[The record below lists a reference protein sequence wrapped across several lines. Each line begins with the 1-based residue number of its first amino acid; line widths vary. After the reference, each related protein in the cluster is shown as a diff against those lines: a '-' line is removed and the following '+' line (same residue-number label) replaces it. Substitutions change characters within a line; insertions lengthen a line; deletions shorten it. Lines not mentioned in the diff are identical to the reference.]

1 MRSRADEPASP
12 LMSSLPGPDRETPP
26 AAYAAALACLPAVGP
41 GWLVEVLAQHSPKA
55 AWELV
60 RAGGLSRPA
69 RGRVSPGGAGW
80 SETARRLDVG
90 SLWAYCQLRGI
101 AVTWPGAPGYPSALR
116 SGPAPAGVLF
126 SRGALGLLEGHS
138 CVAVIGTRRCTPE
151 GRDVAYQLGYD
162 LCAAGAVVVSGLA
175 LGIDGAAH
183 AGALAAAR
191 DAGTGGGPV
200 GAGST
205 VGVAA
210 SGVDVVYPRQH
221 AALWGEVARLGVIVS
236 ETPPGSPAQAWRFPS
251 RNRII
256 AGLAQMVVVV
266 ECHAS
271 GGSWHTVEAA
281 VRRGIEVGA
290 VPGWVQSS
298 ASVGTNTLLHEG
310 ATPVRGAQD
319 VLDALGIFDHQGER
333 VRRSGPRLEPGRGPS
348 ATSPHPR
355 RGIGAELGTVPR
367 VGERPA
373 RSTPAERGGE
383 PRNALDDRV
392 LAAVGG
398 RPLCL
403 DEIVERSG
411 LPVTAVVVAL
421 ERLEEQGALRGQAGW
436 WARARQPTRAGSAP
450 VPTMADLR
458 ARTAERHERSR

>member
-1 MRSRADEPASP
+1 MSP
-12 LMSSLPGPDRETPP
+12 PMGARMTPLPGGDQEMPP
-26 AAYAAALACLPAVGP
+26 AGYAAALACLPAVGP

-60 RAGGLSRPA
+60 RSGELCRPA
-69 RGRVSPGGAGW
+69 RSRLSPGGPDW
-80 SETARRLDVG
+80 SETAGRLDVG
-90 SLWAYCQLRGI
+90 SLWAYCQQGGI
-101 AVTWPGAPGYPSALR
+101 AVTWPRASGYPSALR

-126 SRGALGLLEGHS
+126 SRGSVGLLEGRP
-138 CVAVIGTRRCTPE
+138 CVALIGTRRCTPE
-151 GRDVAYQLGYD
+151 GREVAYQLGYD
-162 LCAAGAVVVSGLA
+162 LCAAGVVVVSGLA

-183 AGALAAAR
+183 AGALAAVR
-191 DAGTGGGPV
+191 DAETDAGP
-200 GAGST
+200 GAAGST

-221 AALWGEVARLGVIVS
+221 AALWGEVARLGAIVS

-281 VRRGIEVGA
+281 VRSGIEVGA
-290 VPGWVQSS
+290 VPGWVQSP

-319 VLDALGIFDHQGER
+319 VLDALGIFDRTGQPGRRQGQR
-333 VRRSGPRLEPGRGPS
+333 PEPGRTAAAASPRPGQGKVSQRPGQGRVTEMGSAPGSRPGPG
-348 ATSPHPR
+348 AAVPEAR
-355 RGIGAELGTVPR
+355 GAEPR
-367 VGERPA
+367 GP
-373 RSTPAERGGE
+373 
-383 PRNALDDRV
+383 LDDRV
-392 LAAVGG
+392 LAAVTG

-403 DEIVERSG
+403 EEIVERSG

-421 ERLEEQGALRGQAGW
+421 ERFEEQGALRGEAGW
-436 WARARQPTRAGSAP
+436 WARARQPTR
-450 VPTMADLR
+450 T
-458 ARTAERHERSR
+458 

>member
-1 MRSRADEPASP
+1 MSAEMSP
-12 LMSSLPGPDRETPP
+12 LAGVDQEPP
-26 AAYAAALACLPAVGP
+26 QAAYAAALACLPAVGP
-41 GWLVEVLAQHSPKA
+41 AWLVEVLAQHSPKA
-55 AWELV
+55 AWQLV
-60 RAGGLSRPA
+60 RSGELSRPA
-69 RGRVSPGGAGW
+69 RSRPTPGGPEW
-80 SETARRLDVG
+80 SEAARRLDVG
-90 SLWAYCQLRGI
+90 SLWAYCQKRGI

-126 SRGALGLLEGHS
+126 SHGSLGLLEGRPS
-138 CVAVIGTRRCTPE
+138 VALIGTRRCTRE
-151 GRDVAYQLGYD
+151 GREVAYQLGYD
-162 LCAAGAVVVSGLA
+162 LCSAGAVIVSGLA

-191 DAGTGGGPV
+191 DAGADADGGAGA
-200 GAGST
+200 AGST

-221 AALWGEVARLGVIVS
+221 AALWGEVGRTGAIVS

-290 VPGWVQSS
+290 VPGWVHSP

-319 VLDALGIFDHQGER
+319 VLDALGIFDNPGQL
-333 VRRSGPRLEPGRGPS
+333 RRSPGPRRDPGRTEAAAGPFPGRGKVSPPPRRGRGAEMGTVPGAGAGPGAAAHVVGGSGPRGP
-348 ATSPHPR
+348 
-355 RGIGAELGTVPR
+355 I
-367 VGERPA
+367 
-373 RSTPAERGGE
+373 
-383 PRNALDDRV
+383 DDRV
-392 LAAVGG
+392 LAAVSG
-398 RPLCL
+398 RSLCL
-403 DEIVERSG
+403 EDIVERSG

-421 ERLEEQGALRGQAGW
+421 ERLEEQGTLRGEGGW
-436 WARARQPTRAGSAP
+436 WARARQPTR
-450 VPTMADLR
+450 T
-458 ARTAERHERSR
+458 

>member
-1 MRSRADEPASP
+1 MGARVNAPRHPSQEAEP
-12 LMSSLPGPDRETPP
+12 RTPP

-55 AWELV
+55 AWAMV
-60 RAGGLSRPA
+60 RSGELSRPA
-69 RGRVSPGGAGW
+69 RSRLSPGGPDW
-80 SETARRLDVG
+80 SETAQRLDVG
-90 SLWAYCQLRGI
+90 LLWAHCQQRGI
-101 AVTWPGAPGYPSALR
+101 AVTWPEAPGYPSALR

-126 SRGALGLLEGHS
+126 SRGSLGLLQGRP
-138 CVAVIGTRRCTPE
+138 CVALIGTRRCTPE
-151 GRDVAYQLGYD
+151 GRQVAYQLAYE

-191 DAGTGGGPV
+191 DAETGAGQDAAGSTV
-200 GAGST
+200 GST

-221 AALWGEVARLGVIVS
+221 AALWAEVARLGAIVS

-290 VPGWVQSS
+290 VPGSVQSP

-310 ATPVRGAQD
+310 ATPVRSAQD
-319 VLDALGIFDHQGER
+319 VLDALGIFDQQGQ
-333 VRRSGPRLEPGRGPS
+333 
-348 ATSPHPR
+348 PR
-355 RGIGAELGTVPR
+355 RRPGPLRKADVALAESAAAAHSAGPAP
-367 VGERPA
+367 GA
-373 RSTPAERGGE
+373 RSTEPAN
-383 PRNALDDRV
+383 PLDARI
-392 LAAVGG
+392 LAALSG

-403 DEIVERSG
+403 EEIVERSG

-421 ERLEEQGALRGQAGW
+421 ERLEEQGVLRGEAGW
-436 WARARQPTRAGSAP
+436 WARARLPTR
-450 VPTMADLR
+450 
-458 ARTAERHERSR
+458 

>member
-1 MRSRADEPASP
+1 MGAGMGAPMSTWTRRAQSGPAP
-12 LMSSLPGPDRETPP
+12 EAGPETPP
-26 AAYAAALACLPAVGP
+26 AAYAGALACLPAVGP
-41 GWLVEVLAQHSPKA
+41 GWLVEILGQHSPKA
-55 AWELV
+55 VWDMV
-60 RAGGLSRPA
+60 RSGELSRPA
-69 RGRVSPGGAGW
+69 RSRLAPGGPDWA
-80 SETARRLDVG
+80 ETAQRLDVG
-90 SLWAYCQLRGI
+90 SLWAYCQHRGI
-101 AVTWPGAPGYPSALR
+101 SVTWPGALGYPSALG
-116 SGPAPAGVLF
+116 SGPSPAGVLF
-126 SRGALGLLEGHS
+126 ARGDVGLLERRP
-138 CVAVIGTRRCTPE
+138 CVALIGTRRCTPE
-151 GRDVAYQLGYD
+151 GREVAYQLGYD

-175 LGIDGAAH
+175 LGIDGASH

-191 DAGTGGGPV
+191 DAAVGGDPGA
-200 GAGST
+200 AGST

-210 SGVDVVYPRQH
+210 SGVDVVYPPQH
-221 AALWGEVARLGVIVS
+221 AALWGEVARLGAIVS

-290 VPGWVQSS
+290 VPGSVQSA

-319 VLDALGIFDHQGER
+319 VLDALGIFDQIGQP
-333 VRRSGPRLEPGRGPS
+333 RRRAGAEKGRSAGTGHAGRAPVESSGDPTGRGN
-348 ATSPHPR
+348 
-355 RGIGAELGTVPR
+355 
-367 VGERPA
+367 PA
-373 RSTPAERGGE
+373 GNGPAN
-383 PRNALDDRV
+383 PLDDKV
-392 LAAVGG
+392 LAAMTG

-421 ERLEEQGALRGQAGW
+421 ERLEEQGAVRGEAGW
-436 WARARQPTRAGSAP
+436 WARGRLNAR
-450 VPTMADLR
+450 
-458 ARTAERHERSR
+458 

>member
-1 MRSRADEPASP
+1 MNPPVNSVPGADLEAPQ
-12 LMSSLPGPDRETPP
+12 

-41 GWLVEVLAQHSPKA
+41 GWLVEVLAQQSPKA

-60 RAGGLSRPA
+60 RSGELCRPA
-69 RGRVSPGGAGW
+69 RSRLSPGGPDW
-80 SETARRLDVG
+80 SEAAGRLDVG
-90 SLWAYCQLRGI
+90 ALWAHCQQRGI
-101 AVTWPGAPGYPSALR
+101 AVTWPGALGYPSALR

-126 SRGALGLLEGHS
+126 SRGNVELLEGRP
-138 CVAVIGTRRCTPE
+138 CVALIGTRRCTPE
-151 GRDVAYQLGYD
+151 GREVAYQLGYD
-162 LCAAGAVVVSGLA
+162 LCASGTVVVSGLA

-183 AGALAAAR
+183 AGALAAVR
-191 DAGTGGGPV
+191 DAGTGGGP
-200 GAGST
+200 GPGAAGST

-290 VPGWVQSS
+290 VPGSVQNP

-310 ATPVRGAQD
+310 AIPVRGAQD
-319 VLDALGIFDHQGER
+319 VLDALGIFDHPAQPGRRPGER
-333 VRRSGPRLEPGRGPS
+333 SKPGPTAAAPGRTAAAPSPRPGEGKARHGPGQRKETDTGAAPGAGAGPA
-348 ATSPHPR
+348 ATLAAAR
-355 RGIGAELGTVPR
+355 GAEPR
-367 VGERPA
+367 GP
-373 RSTPAERGGE
+373 
-383 PRNALDDRV
+383 LDDRV
-392 LAAVGG
+392 LAAVTG

-403 DEIVERSG
+403 EEIVERSG

-421 ERLEEQGALRGQAGW
+421 ERLEEQGALRGEAGW
-436 WARARQPTRAGSAP
+436 WARARPP
-450 VPTMADLR
+450 
-458 ARTAERHERSR
+458 AR

>member
-1 MRSRADEPASP
+1 MGAPTSIWTSVRVGPAPDADRD
-12 LMSSLPGPDRETPP
+12 MPP

-41 GWLVEVLAQHSPKA
+41 GWLVEVLAQHSPRT
-55 AWELV
+55 AWDLV
-60 RAGGLSRPA
+60 RSGQLSRPA
-69 RGRVSPGGAGW
+69 RSRLASGGPDW
-80 SETARRLDVG
+80 SETAQRLDVG
-90 SLWAYCQLRGI
+90 LLWAHCQQRGI
-101 AVTWPGAPGYPSALR
+101 AVTWPAAPGYPSALR

-126 SRGALGLLEGHS
+126 SRGSLGLLERRP
-138 CVAVIGTRRCTPE
+138 CVALIGTRRCTPE
-151 GRDVAYQLGYD
+151 GRQVAYQLAYD
-162 LCAAGAVVVSGLA
+162 LCVAGAVVVSGLA

-191 DAGTGGGPV
+191 DAETGAGQGAAGSRV
-200 GAGST
+200 GAVGST

-221 AALWGEVARLGVIVS
+221 AALWAEVARLGAIVS

-290 VPGWVQSS
+290 VPGSVQSP

-310 ATPVRGAQD
+310 ATPVRGARD
-319 VLDALGIFDHQGER
+319 VLDALGIFD
-333 VRRSGPRLEPGRGPS
+333 EPGQPGYPSRRPGPPRRADVAPPERGP
-348 ATSPHPR
+348 AK
-355 RGIGAELGTVPR
+355 RGPEARTEAAAM
-367 VGERPA
+367 A
-373 RSTPAERGGE
+373 RSAEPA
-383 PRNALDDRV
+383 NALDGRV
-392 LAAVGG
+392 LAALTG

-403 DEIVERSG
+403 EEIVERSG
-411 LPVTAVVVAL
+411 LPVTAVVVSL
-421 ERLEEQGALRGQAGW
+421 ERLEEQGVLQGEAGW
-436 WARARQPTRAGSAP
+436 WARARLP
-450 VPTMADLR
+450 
-458 ARTAERHERSR
+458 AR